1 MLYLFLSQLVTE
13 PGMVS
18 ARWGAALSARL
29 KVLAAWA
36 ERQGLE
42 LAAECHFARM
52 NQAGELTTKMCIQI
66 IN

>member
-1 MLYLFLSQLVTE
+1 
-13 PGMVS
+13 MVNG
-18 ARWGAALSARL
+18 RWGAALSARL

-52 NQAGELTTKMCIQI
+52 NQAGMCKML
-66 IN
+66 N